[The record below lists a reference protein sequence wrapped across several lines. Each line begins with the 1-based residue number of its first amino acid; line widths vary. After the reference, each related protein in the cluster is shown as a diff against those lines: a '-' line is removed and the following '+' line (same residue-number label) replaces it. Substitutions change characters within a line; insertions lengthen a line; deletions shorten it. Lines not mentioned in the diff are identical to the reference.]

1 MFSVTNNEKDGEY
14 YAGKDMAINGRN
26 SPFQLIFLLLVF
38 AVGVPLN
45 VATFR
50 RLLALHKTR
59 RKGSS
64 RVRCLPEIFCQMGH
78 IWMQSVSFCIVKS
91 LFSSQAAFV
100 LLKLHLTLSDLMLLF
115 FFVGPQLLWN
125 LTYEWLLG
133 DALCRRAI
141 FFYYFSSFFCC
152 CNIPLVD
159 NEQVVVADHYGR
171 LLRRETHAKKRCL
184 IDGQQCFCCYN
195 NLGIWLWTR

>member
-1 MFSVTNNEKDGEY
+1 MDQY
-14 YAGKDMAINGRN
+14 MDN
-26 SPFQLIFLLLVF
+26 SLDLPPERLPSDSIQLIFLLLVF

-64 RVRCLPEIFCQMGH
+64 R
-78 IWMQSVSFCIVKS
+78 
-91 LFSSQAAFV
+91 AAFV

-133 DALCRRAI
+133 DALRDLATGLLDCRKI
-141 FFYYFSSFFCC
+141 
-152 CNIPLVD
+152 V
-159 NEQVVVADHYGR
+159 
-171 LLRRETHAKKRCL
+171 
-184 IDGQQCFCCYN
+184 
-195 NLGIWLWTR
+195 